1 MEQYSIIDTDIN
13 HNIMY
18 PLVSG
23 GALPEQYS
31 LHSIIRFSVHLS
43 SWNFDFHHFCQLGSI
58 SLEMVKISKL
68 WSHHFLGKG
77 KSTKS
82 WGNYKR
88 YFSFDWGWFTDEN
101 VILSIDICT
110 EQSQQHC
117 CVLLD
122 AVCCQHWSLRVD

>member
-31 LHSIIRFSVHLS
+31 LHSIIRFTVHLTS
-43 SWNFDFHHFCQLGSI
+43 QNFDFHHFCQLGSI

-88 YFSFDWGWFTDEN
+88 YFSFDWGWFTDECDPLNRYLYWNISNNN
-101 VILSIDICT
+101 VVFCWMQFVVNTD
-110 EQSQQHC
+110 H
-117 CVLLD
+117 
-122 AVCCQHWSLRVD
+122 